1 VFPGWNPGPK
11 STTVFTEISIGDF
24 LWKLVSERILNSV
37 EKSRF
42 HVCEMNQAAV
52 GASSPAGL
60 YLCLGDF
67 FFFKGKQFAM
77 LSFSSGF

>member
-1 VFPGWNPGPK
+1 MQVVWFHGSLVEILGQKNA
-11 STTVFTEISIGDF
+11 TVFTEISIGDF
-24 LWKLVSERILNSV
+24 LWKLVSEIILNSV

-52 GASSPAGL
+52 GVLFISGL

-67 FFFKGKQFAM
+67 
-77 LSFSSGF
+77 